1 MNKLDSAFDIDPLFH
16 KMSKNF
22 DEGGAKGLLLVN
34 LGLGPQC
41 NIVFDSSGDE
51 VAGEDPETSRNDD
64 GDIEV
69 VAMEH
74 LTSKM
79 LDPDEELMELPL
91 VPQLANLRAQLE
103 DLAFEGFLDDGAL
116 VDSSSSS
123 KARRASASTG
133 RRYAAKDE
141 EEDEA
146 DVTIHQEVAERSL
159 RLSTGYPG
167 GYQGR
172 YSSNEGE
179 FDESLSQPVAS
190 TMKMPPGDDDQYAP
204 DDFGGGDDDYD
215 DYGGTELVFDE
226 VEVSNVAPSISSP
239 PVLDHRDKSS
249 AELRLLASSSQAT
262 SNLLDTISSS
272 SHVHGTSDYEFLSA
286 RMMKDNAWAGATF
299 WKRKEK
305 RKVKAAEV
313 DKSAPKKKPSRKK
326 KQTKGF
332 VFDAVPDLS
341 DILVK
346 PKKQLLQWSRAVI
359 NKHSKED
366 NLLPLDAGF
375 GVEQLSQLFL
385 RPDMTMLT
393 VSSIDPDPRH
403 SNKAVDFDPA
413 VETWAPPNDDSF
425 GGGDDDGPG
434 YDFGDDFGDG
444 DRFEEG
450 DAGFTVPE
458 LKGVRKVEKVHV
470 GYATVAKKVDVKR
483 LKKDLWDEVES
494 HFLSSSDSAGGNE
507 DQPAS
512 DSVQRA
518 SFQTIVQDMESS
530 KSQPDASLPFY
541 FICMLH
547 LANEKGLR
555 LESQGL
561 GDFDIYPDSMATGP
575 SF

>member
-34 LGLGPQC
+34 LGLGPNC

-51 VAGEDPETSRNDD
+51 VAGDDSESPKNDD
-64 GDIEV
+64 GDIELIV
-69 VAMEH
+69 MEH
-74 LTSKM
+74 LTSKL
-79 LDPDEELMELPL
+79 LDPEDVLTELPL

-103 DLAFEGFLDDGAL
+103 DLALEGFLDDGAL
-116 VDSSSSS
+116 VDTPSNG
-123 KARRASASTG
+123 KARGASANAG
-133 RRYAAKDE
+133 RRYAANDE

-159 RLSTGYPG
+159 RLSTGYE
-167 GYQGR
+167 GR
-172 YSSNEGE
+172 FSVNASGFGE
-179 FDESLSQPVAS
+179 TPSQPGSSA
-190 TMKMPPGDDDQYAP
+190 MEALPDDGVRYAP
-204 DDFGGGDDDYD
+204 DDFGGGDDDCD
-215 DYGGTELVFDE
+215 DYGGTALVFDD
-226 VEVSNVAPSISSP
+226 VEVADGVPPIPSP
-239 PVLDHRDKSS
+239 RVDHRDKSV
-249 AELRLLASSSQAT
+249 ELPFLASSSQAT
-262 SNLLDTISSS
+262 SHLLDKISSS
-272 SHVHGTSDYEFLSA
+272 SHVLATSDYEFLSA
-286 RMMKDNAWAGATF
+286 RMMQDNAWAGAAF

-305 RKVKAAEV
+305 RKAKATAV
-313 DKSAPKKKPSRKK
+313 DATVEKPAPKKRASRKK
-326 KQTKGF
+326 QQTKGF
-332 VFDAVPDLS
+332 VFDVVPDLS

-375 GVEQLSQLFL
+375 GVEKLSQLFL
-385 RPDMTMLT
+385 RPDMTMLST
-393 VSSIDPDPRH
+393 SNSDLRR

-413 VETWAPPNDDSF
+413 VETWASHGDDSF

-434 YDFGDDFGDG
+434 YDFGDDNGDG
-444 DRFEEG
+444 AGFEED
-450 DAGFTVPE
+450 DAGFVVPE

-483 LKKDLWDEVES
+483 LKKDLWDELES
-494 HFLSSSDSAGGNE
+494 HFVSSGDLESQSDDQPVLDSA
-507 DQPAS
+507 QF
-512 DSVQRA
+512 A
-518 SFQTIVQDMESS
+518 SFQTVVHDLESS

-555 LESQGL
+555 LESKGL
-561 GDFDIYPDSMATGP
+561 GDFDIYPDSLVNGP

>member
-34 LGLGPQC
+34 LGLGPNC
-41 NIVFDSSGDE
+41 NIVFDSSGDDI
-51 VAGEDPETSRNDD
+51 AGEESETPKNDD
-64 GDIEV
+64 GDIELV
-69 VAMEH
+69 VMEH
-74 LTSKM
+74 MTSKL
-79 LDPDEELMELPL
+79 LDPEDVLMDLPL

-103 DLAFEGFLDDGAL
+103 GLALEGFFDDGAL
-116 VDSSSSS
+116 VDTPSSGKS
-123 KARRASASTG
+123 RRTSAITG

-141 EEDEA
+141 DEDEA
-146 DVTIHQEVAERSL
+146 DVTIHQEMAERSL

-167 GYQGR
+167 GYEGR
-172 YSSNEGE
+172 LSSSEGG
-179 FDESLSQPVAS
+179 FGGTPSQLAAKELPDD
-190 TMKMPPGDDDQYAP
+190 GDDYAP
-204 DDFGGGDDDYD
+204 DDFGGGNDDYD
-215 DYGGTELVFDE
+215 DYGGAELVFDDIE
-226 VEVSNVAPSISSP
+226 VTNGVCSVPTPSA
-239 PVLDHRDKSS
+239 DRRDKA
-249 AELRLLASSSQAT
+249 AEQSLFASPSQAT
-262 SNLLDTISSS
+262 SHLLDKISSS
-272 SHVHGTSDYEFLSA
+272 SHVLATSDYEFLSA
-286 RMMKDNAWAGATF
+286 RIMKDNAWAGATF

-305 RKVKAAEV
+305 RKAKSAVDDSKAEKA
-313 DKSAPKKKPSRKK
+313 APKKRASRKK

-375 GVEQLSQLFL
+375 GVEKLSQLFL
-385 RPDMTMLT
+385 RPDMTML
-393 VSSIDPDPRH
+393 SSTNQDPGQP
-403 SNKAVDFDPA
+403 NKAVEFDPA
-413 VETWAPPNDDSF
+413 VETWAPHDDDSF

-434 YDFGDDFGDG
+434 YDFGDDSGDG
-444 DRFEEG
+444 VRFEEG
-450 DAGFTVPE
+450 EASFVVPE

-483 LKKDLWDEVES
+483 LKKDLWDELES
-494 HFLSSSDSAGGNE
+494 HFLSPDDMESKTDDHSVPDST
-507 DQPAS
+507 
-512 DSVQRA
+512 QRA
-518 SFQTIVQDMESS
+518 SFQTVVHDLESS

-555 LESQGL
+555 LDSKGL
-561 GDFDIYPDSMATGP
+561 GDFDIYPDSLVTGP